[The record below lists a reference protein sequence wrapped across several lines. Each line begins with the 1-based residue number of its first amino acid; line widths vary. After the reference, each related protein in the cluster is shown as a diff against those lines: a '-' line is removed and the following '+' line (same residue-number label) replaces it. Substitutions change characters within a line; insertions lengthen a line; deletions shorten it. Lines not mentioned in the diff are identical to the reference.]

1 VRTSASVQAVEFNE
15 KTAELG
21 GFCSTRV
28 TDPICPAAL
37 NCNGEGEVITL
48 SGFCAWAF
56 EPVCA

>member
-1 VRTSASVQAVEFNE
+1 VQAVEFNE